1 MLVEQMIQ
9 TQPITSSHI
18 TLWSIPSLG
27 GWDPAEGRRL
37 AG

>member
-9 TQPITSSHI
+9 TQPITSSRI
-18 TLWSIPSLG
+18 APWSILSLG
-27 GWDPAEGRRL
+27 GWDPAEGRHL